1 MAKLGKIFFIIVVI
15 GVVLYVVYL
24 FGMMPSDNNN
34 PVTLTTSFLDNIT
47 DDGVCES
54 HFNPN
59 TVSLCE
65 TFQTTLGTT
74 SFTHSEVGS
83 GDEVVVTIT
92 IGSNEDTFTF
102 SFIEEENTSLNRFL
116 NPTTYLIDII
126 E

>member
-1 MAKLGKIFFIIVVI
+1 MAKLGKRLFIIVII

-24 FGMMPSDNNN
+24 FGVMPSENNS

-59 TVSLCE
+59 TLSLCE
-65 TFQTTLGTT
+65 TFQTTMGSTT
-74 SFTHSEVGS
+74 FTHSEVAS
-83 GDEVVVTIT
+83 GEEVVATIT
-92 IGSNEDTFTF
+92 VGTNEETFTF
-102 SFIEEENTSLNRFL
+102 SFIEEENTSLNRFF
-116 NPTTYLIDII
+116 NPTIYFIDII